1 MVMYYVII
9 IVLCVL
15 VLLAIAV
22 LFMKLSLL
30 QMTVQGGLTARI
42 GEEDIRKMEDAIRQ
56 SVNDGMKM
64 SMDAQAARQDAADK
78 LLETQLQGIQRS
90 LSEGLLTMSDK
101 QFDRLAVIERAV
113 TDAVNSVARSEA
125 ESFSAMSKLI
135 SEKLDAMSART
146 SESIASLERS
156 TGESVRGMAERQAAA
171 QEQSDAMVKERLD
184 TMSERLAES
193 QSKSDTVVRERL
205 DAMAERLTDS
215 QSKTD
220 AVLCERLD
228 SMSERLAESQSRS
241 DTVLRESLENMQ
253 KTTESSAA
261 SLKETVKT
269 SLTMTDTVIKAEFG
283 DINGVLKRALEKVDT
298 SVSGM
303 ARTVNE
309 QLNIIRKT
317 VDDQLSE
324 HLEKRL
330 SDSFS
335 QVSSQLESVYEGLGE
350 MRVLAQGVGDLN
362 KVLSNTRSRGIV
374 GETQLR
380 TIITDMLTPDQYAE
394 DIITVEGSGQRVE
407 FAVKLP
413 VDNGFVWLPIDA
425 KFPNDT
431 YAALQDAYETGSASD
446 INLARNVLRDTL
458 HAQAEAIHEK
468 YVHEPETTGFGV
480 MFLPFEGL
488 YAEAVNM
495 GMVED
500 LNRNYRVNIAGP
512 STMSALLCS
521 LQMSF
526 KTIAIQKRSQ
536 EVWEVLSGVQT
547 EFDVF
552 SDALE
557 KVETKINQAGSEV
570 GKLRG
575 TRIRA
580 IEKKLRKV
588 DNAMSIE
595 DADRMFGIEASVPA
609 LAGPS
614 DKDRGDFRT
623 A

>member
-1 MVMYYVII
+1 MEVYYIII
-9 IVLCVL
+9 IVLGVL
-15 VLLAIAV
+15 ALLAIAV
-22 LFMKLSLL
+22 LFMKLTLL
-30 QMTVQGGLTARI
+30 QMTIQGGLTARI
-42 GEEDIRKMEDAIRQ
+42 GEDDIRKMEDAVRQ

-125 ESFSAMSKLI
+125 ESFGAMSKLI
-135 SEKLDAMSART
+135 SEKLDAMSTRT

-156 TGESVRGMAERQAAA
+156 TGESVRGMAERQARA
-171 QEQSDAMVKERLD
+171 QEQSDAMTKERLD

-193 QSKSDTVVRERL
+193 QAKSDTVVRERL

-220 AVLCERLD
+220 TVLCERLD
-228 SMSERLAESQSRS
+228 AMSERLVESQSKS
-241 DTVLRESLENMQ
+241 DTVLRESLENME
-253 KTTESSAA
+253 KTTDSNAQ

-269 SLTMTDTVIKAEFG
+269 SLKMTDAVIKAEFG
-283 DINGVLKRALEKVDT
+283 DINNVLKHALEKVDT

-303 ARTVNE
+303 SKTVNE

-335 QVSSQLESVYEGLGE
+335 QVSSQLDSVYKGLGE

-362 KVLSNTRSRGIV
+362 KVLSNTRPRGIV
-374 GETQLR
+374 GEAQLR
-380 TIITDMLTPDQYAE
+380 SIITDMLTPEQYAE
-394 DIITVEGSGQRVE
+394 DVITVDGSTQRVD

-413 VDNGFVWLPIDA
+413 KDNGFAWLPIDA
-425 KFPNDT
+425 KFPSDV
-431 YAALQDAYETGSASD
+431 YASLQEAYETGSSAD
-446 INLARNVLRDTL
+446 VNLARNVLRDTL
-458 HAQAEAIHEK
+458 HKQAEAIHEK

-557 KVETKINQAGSEV
+557 KVESQIAQAGSEV
-570 GKLRG
+570 GRLRG

-580 IEKKLRKV
+580 IEKKLRTV
-588 DNAMSIE
+588 DNTMSLE
-595 DADRMFGIEASVPA
+595 AADRMFGIDAGVPA
-609 LAGPS
+609 LPGS
-614 DKDRGDFRT
+614 MDEEDIQT